1 MDGVFLILIIQ
12 ADTFLDFLKVHR
24 WREPCP
30 YQFALIVF
38 AYELEKFEAEYGAQ
52 VKVAKINVDE
62 EPELAAKFGVASIP
76 TLVKFDG
83 GAEASRVV
91 GFNDKAGLA
100 KNCKD
105 TCEYH

>member
-1 MDGVFLILIIQ
+1 MAVITITKDNFETEIINS
-12 ADTFLDFLKVHR
+12 ATPVVVDFWATWCGPWQLQG
-24 WREPCP
+24 P
-30 YQFALIVF
+30 
-38 AYELEKFEAEYGAQ
+38 ELEKFEAEYGAQ

-100 KNCKD
+100 KAFL
-105 TCEYH
+105 

>member
-1 MDGVFLILIIQ
+1 MAVITITKDNFETEIINS
-12 ADTFLDFLKVHR
+12 ATPVVVDF
-24 WREPCP
+24 WATWCGPC
-30 YQFALIVF
+30 QLQGL
-38 AYELEKFEAEYGAQ
+38 ELEKFEAEYGAQ

-100 KNCKD
+100 KAFL
-105 TCEYH
+105 

>member
-1 MDGVFLILIIQ
+1 MEY
-12 ADTFLDFLKVHR
+12 TFTSDNFEEEVLTAKEPVLVDF
-24 WREPCP
+24 WATWCGPCQLQGP
-30 YQFALIVF
+30 
-38 AYELEKFEAEYGAQ
+38 ELEKFEAEYGAQ

-100 KNCKD
+100 KAFL
-105 TCEYH
+105 

>member
-1 MDGVFLILIIQ
+1 MAVITITKDNFETEIINS
-12 ADTFLDFLKVHR
+12 ATPVVVDF
-24 WREPCP
+24 WATWCGPCQLQGP
-30 YQFALIVF
+30 
-38 AYELEKFEAEYGAQ
+38 ELEMFEAEYGAQ

-100 KNCKD
+100 KAFL
-105 TCEYH
+105 

>member
-1 MDGVFLILIIQ
+1 MAVITITKDNFETEIINS
-12 ADTFLDFLKVHR
+12 ATPVVVDF
-24 WREPCP
+24 WATWCGPCQLLGP
-30 YQFALIVF
+30 
-38 AYELEKFEAEYGAQ
+38 ELEKFEAEYGAQ

-100 KNCKD
+100 KAFL
-105 TCEYH
+105 

>member
-1 MDGVFLILIIQ
+1 MAVITITKDNFETEIINS
-12 ADTFLDFLKVHR
+12 ATPVVVDF
-24 WREPCP
+24 WATWCGPCQLQGP
-30 YQFALIVF
+30 
-38 AYELEKFEAEYGAQ
+38 ELEKFEAESGAQ

-100 KNCKD
+100 KAFL
-105 TCEYH
+105 

>member
-1 MDGVFLILIIQ
+1 MSALEITKENFQKEVLESEKPVLI
-12 ADTFLDFLKVHR
+12 DF
-24 WREPCP
+24 WATWCGPCQLQGP
-30 YQFALIVF
+30 
-38 AYELEKFEAEYGAQ
+38 ELEKFEAEYGAQ

-100 KNCKD
+100 KAFL
-105 TCEYH
+105 

>member
-1 MDGVFLILIIQ
+1 MAVITITKDNFETEIINS
-12 ADTFLDFLKVHR
+12 ATPVVVDFWATWCGPSQLQG
-24 WREPCP
+24 P
-30 YQFALIVF
+30 
-38 AYELEKFEAEYGAQ
+38 ELEKFEAEYGAQ

-100 KNCKD
+100 KAFL
-105 TCEYH
+105 

>member
-1 MDGVFLILIIQ
+1 MSVINLTTENFEEEVLNAKEPVLV
-12 ADTFLDFLKVHR
+12 DF
-24 WREPCP
+24 WATWCGPCQLQGP
-30 YQFALIVF
+30 
-38 AYELEKFEAEYGAQ
+38 ELEKFEAEYGAQ

-100 KNCKD
+100 KAFL
-105 TCEYH
+105 

>member
-1 MDGVFLILIIQ
+1 MAKVFTTDNFETEVLNAEKPVLV
-12 ADTFLDFLKVHR
+12 DF
-24 WREPCP
+24 WATWCGPCQLQGP
-30 YQFALIVF
+30 
-38 AYELEKFEAEYGAQ
+38 ELEKFEAEYGAQ
-52 VKVAKINVDE
+52 VKVANINVDE

-100 KNCKD
+100 KAFL
-105 TCEYH
+105 